1 MGLCKQLEYRRNMDI
16 LQAVKM
22 EGEGVSEKHKDLEK
36 KIADLE
42 KQLQSQQK
50 QIELLKEAIL
60 TGKRNEFVS

>member
-1 MGLCKQLEYRRNMDI
+1 M
-16 LQAVKM
+16 
-22 EGEGVSEKHKDLEK
+22 SEKHKDLEK

-60 TGKRNEFVS
+60 TGERNEFVS

>member
-1 MGLCKQLEYRRNMDI
+1 MSDE
-16 LQAVKM
+16 
-22 EGEGVSEKHKDLEK
+22 HKDLEK
-36 KIADLE
+36 KIADVE

>member
-1 MGLCKQLEYRRNMDI
+1 MDI

-22 EGEGVSEKHKDLEK
+22 GGEGVSEKHKDLEK